1 MLRFAVPLLVIATNV
16 VFERFLATEQAA
28 ATAALEVASTE
39 IQVLSQSAEANPD
52 EERSWFE
59 RMRERIGDSIDA
71 LNVEARMN
79 ALQQRAS
86 GVTRHVVN
94 LIVIF
99 LLQTIALPLAFLWL
113 VAEGVKAVLGRA
125 THIAASE

>member
-1 MLRFAVPLLVIATNV
+1 
-16 VFERFLATEQAA
+16 
-28 ATAALEVASTE
+28 
-39 IQVLSQSAEANPD
+39 
-52 EERSWFE
+52 
-59 RMRERIGDSIDA
+59 MRERIGDSIDA